1 MKIKIENEKKK
12 KKKKRNKVKQKMENE
27 INWHQFTRVAG
38 CRWQEPLVSKTR
50 TRQVDLNQI

>member
-1 MKIKIENEKKK
+1 MKIKIKKK
-12 KKKKRNKVKQKMENE
+12 KKKKKMENE